1 MKFKLFVFLL
11 LLATPILTVAQTNQR
26 GAVKEYREANN
37 KRPLSGVQLEIT
49 NAGSAVSDRKGDF
62 LLEFRT
68 LKPGQKVSV
77 RRIEKV
83 GYEIFNKEALEQW
96 NINPDEPFTII
107 MVRSELFKQIRDNYS
122 RISSK
127 SYAEQYEKEK
137 SALEKERQDGRI
149 TEEKLREQLEELS
162 SWYDSQLNNLDNYV
176 DRFARIDLSELSE
189 NERSIINLVKEGK
202 LDEAIERYNK
212 SNLIETFES
221 ETSESLKLSESID
234 ALNALK
240 IAKDNSISEI
250 WDMLERQ
257 MDLYALKGGKDSYEK
272 ICEILKRVA
281 NADPKNIPIMAKC
294 IAYAS
299 KINYVSLQCSLCEL
313 CDIENITDINYRIKL
328 SCSYCNALLITGDFE
343 KAIPYAE
350 YIVSSSENDIGL
362 RSVGLSMLLSIYEL
376 SMQIEKANE
385 VLIDLID
392 CCNDESFN
400 YSIDDNAK
408 ADIYE
413 SIASYYA
420 KMGDYKNANKHFIV
434 SFDLHETI
442 YMANPN
448 IKNMR
453 HYVCIIVALGVNYYK
468 NGDVENSILMLKKAQ
483 TLIENANM
491 THDPSFILEYY
502 WVLKHLGIGYFSLG
516 DFAVTELWFS
526 AALKIIESVPG
537 DVFVIEEKNDMY
549 NNLGYLYYT
558 TGQYDK
564 SEKMYNAALD
574 VCYEP
579 YLNNPNK
586 YIFNV
591 TTVQINMSSLY
602 LATQDYEKSIR
613 FGKDALSNCELI
625 YSAYPDY
632 IVDNYVLT
640 IQNIAKS
647 ALALGQ
653 KEYACELVEKA
664 LKLKPDDSVT
674 KEIQAS
680 L

>member
-281 NADPKNIPIMAKC
+281 NADPKNIRIMSKC
-294 IAYAS
+294 IVYAG
-299 KINYVSLQCSLCEL
+299 KINHISLQKSFFEMCNLDNVDDLDLRREL
-313 CDIENITDINYRIKL
+313 
-328 SCSYCNALLITGDFE
+328 SAAYCNNLTILGEFE

-350 YIVSSSENDIGL
+350 YLLSVAGDDWEL
-362 RSVGLSMLLSIYEL
+362 RYEGLSQLMTIYEYTL
-376 SMQIEKANE
+376 QIEKLDNVFCQLLEICNDPVKISDMSDELKSTIIFDVGAHYHKIGDYMNAQKYLAASYDIRKNIYSNDSNKNNLCRYTTVATCMGE
-385 VLIDLID
+385 VCYRLGQIDEGLEYLKESYDLI
-392 CCNDESFN
+392 EG
-400 YSIDDNAK
+400 
-408 ADIYE
+408 
-413 SIASYYA
+413 AS
-420 KMGDYKNANKHFIV
+420 
-434 SFDLHETI
+434 L
-442 YMANPN
+442 
-448 IKNMR
+448 
-453 HYVCIIVALGVNYYK
+453 
-468 NGDVENSILMLKKAQ
+468 AQ
-483 TLIENANM
+483 
-491 THDPSFILEYY
+491 DPSFIFTYYSCVKLQGIIFFANADYVNSEKWMTVAMHVLE
-502 WVLKHLGIGYFSLG
+502 
-516 DFAVTELWFS
+516 S
-526 AALKIIESVPG
+526 APG
-537 DVFVIEEKNDMY
+537 DMFIIEEKTDMY